1 MNKNEIRVGNIVK
14 YYAKEDPIVILDITT
29 GKKKKWFD
37 GYVRYKEN
45 SKVSI
50 VCIKGIPLSKEWFK
64 KLGFI
69 EYENEYD
76 TTYEIEIKDGYKL
89 ESVKSLTYTS
99 FLLREINNVTGDQ
112 LFFLPHNIEYVH
124 QLQNLYFSLSG
135 KELTFDVS

>member
-1 MNKNEIRVGNIVK
+1 MIPLNELRIGSIIKYLRADLIVK
-14 YYAKEDPIVILDITT
+14 IKIVDNKLLSILTNQENQIDRSCHYPIGLT
-29 GKKKKWFD
+29 
-37 GYVRYKEN
+37 
-45 SKVSI
+45 
-50 VCIKGIPLSKEWFK
+50 KEWFK

-76 TTYEIEIKDGYKL
+76 TTYEIEIEDGYKL
-89 ESVKSLTYTS
+89 ESVKSLHSYTS
-99 FLLREINNVTGDQ
+99 FLLREVNNVTGDQ

>member
-1 MNKNEIRVGNIVK
+1 MIKNEIRVGNVVK
-14 YYAKEDPIVILDITT
+14 YYAKEEPIIILDITT

-37 GYVRYKEN
+37 GYVRYKID
-45 SKVSI
+45 SKIAI
-50 VCIKGIPLSKEWFK
+50 VCLKGVLLSKEWFK

-69 EYENEYD
+69 EHENEYD

-99 FLLREINNVTGDQ
+99 FLLREVNNVTGDQ

-135 KELTFDVS
+135 KELILS

>member
-1 MNKNEIRVGNIVK
+1 MIPLNELRIGSIIKYLRADQIVK
-14 YYAKEDPIVILDITT
+14 IKIVDNKLLSILTNQENQIDRSCHYPIGLT
-29 GKKKKWFD
+29 
-37 GYVRYKEN
+37 
-45 SKVSI
+45 
-50 VCIKGIPLSKEWFK
+50 KEWFK

-76 TTYEIEIKDGYKL
+76 TTYEIEIEDGYKL
-89 ESVKSLTYTS
+89 ESVKSLHSYTS
-99 FLLREINNVTGDQ
+99 FLLREVNNVTGDQ

>member
-1 MNKNEIRVGNIVK
+1 MIKNEIRVGNVVK
-14 YYAKEDPIVILDITT
+14 YYAKEEPIIILDIST
-29 GKKKKWFD
+29 GKKKKID
-37 GYVRYKEN
+37 CLEGV
-45 SKVSI
+45 
-50 VCIKGIPLSKEWFK
+50 PLSKDWFK

-69 EYENEYD
+69 EHENEYD

-99 FLLREINNVTGDQ
+99 FLLREVNNVTGDQ

-135 KELTFDVS
+135 KELIFDVL

>member
-1 MNKNEIRVGNIVK
+1 MIPLNELRIGSIIKYVRADLIVK
-14 YYAKEDPIVILDITT
+14 IKIVDNKLLSILTNQENQKDRSCHYPIGLT
-29 GKKKKWFD
+29 
-37 GYVRYKEN
+37 
-45 SKVSI
+45 
-50 VCIKGIPLSKEWFK
+50 KEWFK

-76 TTYEIEIKDGYKL
+76 TTYEIEIEDGYKL
-89 ESVKSLTYTS
+89 ESVKSLHSYTS
-99 FLLREINNVTGDQ
+99 FLLREVNNVTGDQ

>member
-1 MNKNEIRVGNIVK
+1 MIPLNELRIGSIIKYFRADLIVK
-14 YYAKEDPIVILDITT
+14 IKIVDNKLLSILTNQENQIDRSCHYPIGLT
-29 GKKKKWFD
+29 
-37 GYVRYKEN
+37 
-45 SKVSI
+45 
-50 VCIKGIPLSKEWFK
+50 KEWFK

-76 TTYEIEIKDGYKL
+76 TTYEIEIEDGYKL
-89 ESVKSLTYTS
+89 ESVKSLHSYTS
-99 FLLREINNVTGDQ
+99 FLLREVNNVTGDQ

>member
-1 MNKNEIRVGNIVK
+1 MIPLNELRIGSIIKYLRADLIVK
-14 YYAKEDPIVILDITT
+14 IKIVDNKLLSILTNQENQIDRSCHYPIGLT
-29 GKKKKWFD
+29 
-37 GYVRYKEN
+37 
-45 SKVSI
+45 
-50 VCIKGIPLSKEWFK
+50 KEWFK

-69 EYENEYD
+69 EHENEYD

-99 FLLREINNVTGDQ
+99 FLLREVNNVTGDQ

>member
-1 MNKNEIRVGNIVK
+1 MIKNEIRVGNVVK
-14 YYAKEDPIVILDITT
+14 YYAKEEPIIILDIST

-37 GYVRYKEN
+37 GYVRCRN
-45 SKVSI
+45 DSKIAI
-50 VCIKGIPLSKEWFK
+50 VCLKGIPLSKEWFK

-89 ESVKSLTYTS
+89 ESVKSLT
-99 FLLREINNVTGDQ
+99 FLLREVNNVTGDQ
-112 LFFLPHNIEYVH
+112 LFFLPHNIDYVH

-135 KELTFDVS
+135 KELTLDVS

>member
-1 MNKNEIRVGNIVK
+1 MIPLNELRIGSIIKYVRADLIVK
-14 YYAKEDPIVILDITT
+14 IKIVDNKLLSILTNQENQIDRSCHYPIGLT
-29 GKKKKWFD
+29 
-37 GYVRYKEN
+37 
-45 SKVSI
+45 
-50 VCIKGIPLSKEWFK
+50 KEWFK

-76 TTYEIEIKDGYKL
+76 TTYEIEIEDGYKL
-89 ESVKSLTYTS
+89 ESVKSLHSYTS
-99 FLLREINNVTGDQ
+99 FLLREVNNVTGDQ